1 MAVKQDIVSCLA
13 FHLIGSNVQVNQVR
27 QVQVATS
34 HVYFGSNDCF
44 FITIISS
51 IDHLHPLWEHFKLM
65 KALIS

>member
-34 HVYFGSNDCF
+34 HVYFGSNECF

-51 IDHLHPLWEHFKLM
+51 IDHLH
-65 KALIS
+65 